1 MGRRSPASTGSL
13 HRSLRAIRGSF
24 RKHELLQCVVEPEDS
39 FVDTVPVPKPDR
51 PLTFKDVL
59 QEVDELLEM
68 LRRLDTTTI
77 SGETMTVL
85 AIQDQLSQVRGRLA
99 DLVVQRMFRT

>member
-1 MGRRSPASTGSL
+1 
-13 HRSLRAIRGSF
+13 
-24 RKHELLQCVVEPEDS
+24 VN
-39 FVDTVPVPKPDR
+39 TVPVPKPDR

-59 QEVDELLEM
+59 KEVDELLEM

-85 AIQDQLSQVRGRLA
+85 AIEDQLSQVRGRLA

>member
-1 MGRRSPASTGSL
+1 MSACEAGSTASPLRSRLA
-13 HRSLRAIRGSF
+13 RQA
-24 RKHELLQCVVEPEDS
+24 
-39 FVDTVPVPKPDR
+39 VPRPDK

-68 LRRLDTTTI
+68 LRRLDATTI

-85 AIQDQLSQVRGRLA
+85 AIEDQLSQVRGRLA

>member
-1 MGRRSPASTGSL
+1 
-13 HRSLRAIRGSF
+13 
-24 RKHELLQCVVEPEDS
+24 
-39 FVDTVPVPKPDR
+39 VPRPDK

-68 LRRLDTTTI
+68 LRRLDATTI

-85 AIQDQLSQVRGRLA
+85 AIEDQLSLVRGRLA

>member
-1 MGRRSPASTGSL
+1 M
-13 HRSLRAIRGSF
+13 
-24 RKHELLQCVVEPEDS
+24 K
-39 FVDTVPVPKPDR
+39 TVSWILSRVPTPDK

-68 LRRLDTTTI
+68 LRRLDATTI

-85 AIQDQLSQVRGRLA
+85 AIEDQLSQVRGRLA
-99 DLVVQRMFRT
+99 DLVVQRMFRTQSLPAKPGPH